1 MVDRVESGVVDK
13 EELEEHWLNL
23 GSLEHSYH
31 SWLMSKM
38 LGQGHVQLIVIPI
51 IY

>member
-1 MVDRVESGVVDK
+1 MVDRAESGVVDRR
-13 EELEEHWLNL
+13 ELEVHWLNL
-23 GSLEHSYH
+23 ESLEHSYH
-31 SWLMSKM
+31 SWLTSW